1 MHNRI
6 QVGARKKNLERVIA
20 RAINFLYDS
29 QLAYGEFKTYA
40 ASDETMSEECRFD
53 SSPFATAFVL
63 YSISFWR
70 DARVRVMTARGLDF
84 LRSEMEGNGLWRYW
98 SSRNELRDV
107 LPPDL
112 DDTACISFILKKHQ
126 QPIANRELILANRTR
141 DGLFYTW
148 LIPRANCTPN
158 LANEIP
164 RAVNASALTLFSIS
178 GTLDNID
185 CAVNANGLLYLG
197 ECEETQP
204 AIGYLNHSVL
214 EEEICSS
221 YYADRLAFYYMF
233 SRACFNGASS
243 LGETRSAVMNRIT
256 ARQERDG
263 SFGNELL
270 TALAIC
276 TWLNFKE
283 PRDGLE
289 RAIESLLQTQS
300 QGGSWKKIPLWLGPA
315 PYYGSE
321 ELTTALCVE
330 ALSRY
335 LL

>member
-6 QVGARKKNLERVIA
+6 QIEARKEKLERVIA
-20 RAINFLYDS
+20 KAINSLCNS

-40 ASDETMSEECRFD
+40 ASDETFSEECRFD

-84 LRSEMEGNGLWRYW
+84 LRAEMEGKGLWRYW

-112 DDTACISFILKKHQ
+112 DDTSCISFILKKHQ
-126 QPIANRELILANRTR
+126 QPLANRELILANRNS

-148 LIPRANCTPN
+148 LAPRANSTPTFV
-158 LANEIP
+158 NEIR
-164 RAVNASALTLFSIS
+164 RAVNASALTLFSLS

-204 AIGYLNHSVL
+204 AIDYLNNSVL

-221 YYADRLAFYYMF
+221 YYADQLAFYYML
-233 SRACFNGASS
+233 SRAYFNGVLS
-243 LGETRSAVMNRIT
+243 LGKTRSAVMNRIT

-276 TWLNFKE
+276 TWLNFNE
-283 PRDGLE
+283 PRHGLD
-289 RAIESLLQTQS
+289 RAIEYLLQTQS
-300 QGGSWKKIPLWLGPA
+300 QGGSWKKIPMWLGPA
-315 PYYGSE
+315 PYYGSA